1 MTGHTKE
8 RLVAAAAALLDQGG
22 QAAVTL
28 RAVAEAVG
36 VSHNAPYRH
45 FADRNALMAA
55 VAEQDFRTLSDG
67 FREAGA
73 STGAEPPL
81 RTAGQALIAYAR
93 THPARYR
100 LLFSDPDIASEGG
113 TLGLAAFDAFVAFSA
128 IVRNGLAQGR
138 LPSLDTVQLT
148 GLIYATLHGAIDLEL
163 GGRAMDRKG
172 LGSIEATFDILLALL
187 QRNDDPDA
195 AR

>member
-1 MTGHTKE
+1 MIGHTKD
-8 RLVAAAAALLDQGG
+8 RLVVAAAALLDQGG

-45 FADRNALMAA
+45 FTDRNALMAA
-55 VAEQDFRTLSDG
+55 VAERDFRTLGDG

-73 STGAEPPL
+73 SAGAEPPL
-81 RTAGQALIAYAR
+81 RIAGQVLIAYAR
-93 THPARYR
+93 AHPARYR
-100 LLFSDPDIASEGG
+100 LLFSDPDIASGGG
-113 TLGLAAFDAFVAFSA
+113 TLVPAAFDAFMAFSA
-128 IVRNGLAQGR
+128 TVRHGQARGE
-138 LPSLDTVQLT
+138 LPALDTVRLT
-148 GLIYATLHGAIDLEL
+148 DLIYATLHGAIDLEL
-163 GGRAMDRKG
+163 GGRAMDREG

-187 QRNDDPDA
+187 QRKDAPDA